1 MREKHSAVVKPVR
14 CFPGNLQ
21 LHSCFCQ
28 WSSDLSFKEEEFV
41 SSHLVRCLVL
51 SAQGRYEVTVAA
63 VEISED
69 YALNMKYCG
78 YLSILRRKESVL
90 HSHAG

>member
-1 MREKHSAVVKPVR
+1 MQWLSQSDVFLAIY
-14 CFPGNLQ
+14 
-21 LHSCFCQ
+21 SCILVFA
-28 WSSDLSFKEEEFV
+28 SDLSSKEEEFV

-78 YLSILRRKESVL
+78 YLNILKRNESVL

>member
-1 MREKHSAVVKPVR
+1 MKWLSQSDV
-14 CFPGNLQ
+14 FLGIY
-21 LHSCFCQ
+21 SCILVFA
-28 WSSDLSFKEEEFV
+28 SDLSSKEEEFV

-69 YALNMKYCG
+69 YALNMKCCG
-78 YLSILRRKESVL
+78 YLNILKRNESVL